1 MSRVISQYR
10 GTDVTLVDILE
21 NRVTDECLA
30 VFNTNGTMIKTQKSK
45 LLQSF
50 VFAPLDFTD
59 LQNNTA
65 VVDMGF
71 SGDQVCPPLKIDRKE
86 TKRSTHGQIMLIRFL
101 YHYEPTIEPKNGD
114 ICQRIRLMLSIQQKQ
129 RNMLEEIAFMEVKIF
144 TQGN

>member
-1 MSRVISQYR
+1 MENDAISKVISEFC
-10 GTDVTLVDILE
+10 GTDVTLFDILK

-30 VFNTNGTMIKTQKSK
+30 VFNTNGTMVKTQKSK

-71 SGDQVCPPLKIDRKE
+71 SGD
-86 TKRSTHGQIMLIRFL
+86 
-101 YHYEPTIEPKNGD
+101 
-114 ICQRIRLMLSIQQKQ
+114 
-129 RNMLEEIAFMEVKIF
+129 
-144 TQGN
+144 